1 MLEFNVPA
9 MSCGHC
15 VGAVTKVVKE
25 VDPQAKVEV
34 DLDSKK
40 VTVESPQARNAFAE
54 ALTEA
59 GYPPAA

>member
-1 MLEFNVPA
+1 MLEFNLPD

-15 VGAVTKVVKE
+15 ASTVTQTVKL
-25 VDPQAKVEV
+25 VDPDAKVNV
-34 DLDSKK
+34 DLSSKQVK
-40 VTVESPQARNAFAE
+40 IESTEDRASIAE

>member
-1 MLEFNVPA
+1 MLEFDVQA

-15 VGAVTKVVKE
+15 VRAVSE
-25 VDPQAKVEV
+25 AIREIDPEARVDV

-40 VTVESPQARNAFAE
+40 VTVESSAARPALVE

-59 GYPPAA
+59 GYPPA